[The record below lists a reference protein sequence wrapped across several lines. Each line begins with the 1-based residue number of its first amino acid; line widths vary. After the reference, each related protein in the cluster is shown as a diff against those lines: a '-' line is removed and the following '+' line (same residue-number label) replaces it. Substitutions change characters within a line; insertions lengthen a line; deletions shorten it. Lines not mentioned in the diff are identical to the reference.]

1 MTLYRVEDTASVD
14 AFTLPSLFDT
24 RAGLYQEWHDF
35 VFYDRKTR
43 IFGLL
48 NFGVHGN
55 PYDSKRG
62 WGSALTYFV
71 DPTRNIFS
79 EVKLIPLSQLQVSS
93 YSPDFISDDFSVVL
107 QKNNSFDIMG
117 KMAQASFDLN
127 FEVFSPPATDQDVF
141 MDVLKVK
148 KPNVRMLLAAQEMN
162 RQWESWVE
170 LPRLLVKGDLKINNK
185 KYTLNSD
192 QGYQDHEG
200 GCFDIGATWG
210 WDTGVIFCDH
220 LDACEPARVDFLI
233 YRYGPTSDLS
243 YGGVFVETKD
253 GKKCFFDNRKL
264 KVASEGTYDGNIS
277 VMPGITKLLYPDYHP
292 EIPKTTTFSAKN
304 NSDSIEISF
313 KPVSLCSIVNA
324 SLENPSEVVFNEMF
338 CDVEL
343 NGVVGGQSYECTLP
357 CWFESVRP
365 RKRVENLA
373 VDA

>member
-62 WGSALTYFV
+62 WGSAFTYFV
-71 DPTRNIFS
+71 DSTRNIFS

-107 QKNNSFDIMG
+107 QKNNSFDVMG
-117 KMAQASFDLN
+117 KMEQASFDLN

-220 LDACEPARVDFLI
+220 LDECEPARVDFLI
-233 YRYGPTSDLS
+233 YRYGPTNDFA
-243 YGGVFVETKD
+243 YGGVFVETKN
-253 GKKCFFDNRKL
+253 GKKSFFDNRKL
-264 KVASEGTYDGNIS
+264 KVTSEGTYDGNIS
-277 VMPGITKLLYPDYHP
+277 IMPGITKLLYPDYRP
-292 EIPKTTTFSAKN
+292 EIPKTTTFSAKD
-304 NSDSIEISF
+304 NSDAIEITF
-313 KPVSLCSIVNA
+313 KTVSLCSIVNA

-365 RKRVENLA
+365 RKRVGNLA